1 MEPIRILIIEDDEDY
16 AFLEKD
22 ILTDELDCTIN
33 IVCSKESLKSE
44 DILKS
49 DIVLLDFNLPDI
61 TGDEILE
68 IIREKIDIPVIIIT
82 GDEQLQIAIKT
93 FKHGATDFL
102 IKSPQNIALLPQ
114 IVKRILN
121 EYKNKKLLEEERKEK
136 EALNIK
142 IETLRQVLTT
152 LAHYINN
159 STTTIYGYAQLC
171 EQDPSNVR
179 RCKKLAKIGI
189 KETEK
194 ITFVLQELEK
204 IVNSMEVK
212 TTKYVNIP
220 DAMFAIDENIKK
232 KMEELKK
239 SLT

>member
-1 MEPIRILIIEDDEDY
+1 MEPIKILIIEDDEDY

-22 ILTDELDCTIN
+22 ILSDELDCTIN
-33 IVCSKESLKSE
+33 IVCSKESLKAK
-44 DILKS
+44 DILES

-82 GDEQLQIAIKT
+82 GDEQLQIAVKT

-121 EYKNKKLLEEERKEK
+121 EYKNMKLLEEERKEK

-171 EQDPSNVR
+171 EQEPGNVR
-179 RCKKLAKIGI
+179 RSKKLAKISI

-204 IVNSMEVK
+204 VVNTMEVK

-220 DAMFAIDENIKK
+220 DAMFAIEENIKK

>member
-1 MEPIRILIIEDDEDY
+1 MEPIKILIIEDDEDY

-33 IVCSKESLKSE
+33 IVCSKESLKAE

-61 TGDEILE
+61 TGDKILE

-82 GDEQLQIAIKT
+82 GDEQLQTAVKT

-121 EYKNKKLLEEERKEK
+121 EYKNIKLLEEERKEK

-171 EQDPSNVR
+171 EQEPGNVR
-179 RCKKLAKIGI
+179 RSKKLAKIGI

-220 DAMFAIDENIKK
+220 DAMFAIEENIKK
-232 KMEELKK
+232 KMEGLKK